1 MRNAVSASALC
12 AVLVITA
19 TTAAT
24 ADDAPAARWVY
35 THLLEPREHP
45 DYDRRHVKPPSWDT
59 FGNRTQFAA
68 LRGFPIE
75 EGKIVRIAETI
86 DQYTKTYQ
94 LGNVVWPSYPIVF
107 AENLGEFAEELKRR
121 GLFLFD
127 IWGYVP
133 GSGPGGYWQQYEVP
147 PHVFPLLET
156 TLGSRWLGMDI
167 GEQDGRYIGGYAGQM
182 LPVSGDRFEQYLNFQ
197 RHFERMGDEL
207 GNKLSTLVSLN
218 FGHHFLK
225 EGTYTTIGAET
236 AQALPNG
243 QVYYAFIRGA
253 GKQYG
258 VPWFGNASVW
268 NRWGWK
274 VYGTVNKPES
284 GPQPGSAKGTSL
296 NLLKRLL
303 YHHILYNCIIVGFE
317 SSWFDGEAL
326 SPIGRIQQAAQEWVL
341 ETGPPGVMATPVAVM
356 VDFFSGWSFP
366 RHLYTGNVYRVWG
379 NVPYGPGDHLTDGV
393 LDMLYPGYQD
403 ASYFHDERG
412 FISPTP
418 YGDVADCLLIDAEGW
433 LLARYPVLVVA
444 TELTGGMEIR
454 DKLEAYAAAG
464 GHLVVTAGNVAKF
477 PGGLGG
483 VMVSGEARDL
493 GKDAPGLGPL
503 YALDLPDTAR
513 VIAAHDKVP
522 VVVEVGLGA
531 GRVTVFASPFGVP
544 AKAGRVD
551 LANEV
556 DRPLEKPFPLLP
568 HVRAALDRIFRGQ
581 MLFEVG
587 EGLSLVTCR
596 KGPGEYTM
604 AIANNALSPRTFQIA
619 SHCGPI
625 QSVEELVLDQSEK
638 GAAGYLP
645 EGFEQAGIGV
655 GDEGAIAGGDI
666 RIFSV
671 RVQEESV
678 QEIPHSAPP
687 ARARG
692 RVLPLRGQRSLKEQ
706 ILMRPTFFE
715 HFDGAAVDWR
725 YLHDR
730 DMAALKREAGW
741 LERQGLR
748 LWVDFTSGVNLYP
761 GLRLVDNDAGPY
773 AKSMAAI
780 EDVLNKMQAWGAH
793 DAVLSLHRVPENN
806 ITREETW
813 QSFEETL
820 RTLSAQAAALDIHLY
835 LRDST
840 KDGMGLEERLQRIEG
855 VAAPNLTLAASTAL
869 LLDRKVTPRQ
879 ARSLLEGRVGLW
891 LLSAPSYDIAGR
903 LWNSN
908 SPIAGKGVDGTLAQ
922 LLAIAP
928 GVPILLDSVYSDRD
942 SEYLDAR
949 ALAQLGMRHQ

>member
-1 MRNAVSASALC
+1 MSVFAIC
-12 AVLVITA
+12 AVLVIAA
-19 TTAAT
+19 TTVAT
-24 ADDAPAARWVY
+24 ADDAPAARRVY

-45 DYDRRHVKPPSWDT
+45 DYERRHVKPPSWHT

-68 LRGFPIE
+68 LRGFPVE
-75 EGKIVRIAETI
+75 EGRIVRIAETI
-86 DQYTKTYQ
+86 DQYTTIHR

-107 AENLGEFAEELKRR
+107 AENLGELADEIDRR

-147 PHVFPLLET
+147 HEVFPLLESR
-156 TLGSRWLGMDI
+156 LGERWLGMDI
-167 GEQDGRYIGGYAGQM
+167 GEQDGRYIGGYASQM

-284 GPQPGSAKGTSL
+284 GPQPGSTKGTSL

-341 ETGPPGVMATPVAVM
+341 ETGSPGVMATPVAVM

-418 YGDVADCLLIDAEGW
+418 YGDVADCLLSDAEGW

-444 TELTGGMEIR
+444 TELTGGVEIR

-477 PGGLGG
+477 PDGLGG
-483 VMVSGEARDL
+483 VIVSGEPRD
-493 GKDAPGLGPL
+493 PGEGASDLGPL

-513 VIAAHDKVP
+513 VIVAHDKAP

-531 GRVTVFASPFGVP
+531 GRVTVFASPFGVS

-568 HVRAALDRIFRGQ
+568 HVRAALDRTFRGQ
-581 MLFEVG
+581 MLFEAG
-587 EGLSLVTCR
+587 ERLSLVTCR
-596 KGPGEYTM
+596 KGPGEYTL
-604 AIANNALSPRTFQIA
+604 AIANNALSPRTFRIV

-625 QSVEELVLDQSEK
+625 QSVQELVLDQSEK
-638 GAAGYLP
+638 GAVGYLP
-645 EGFEQAGIGV
+645 EGFEQAEVGV
-655 GDEGAIAGGDI
+655 GDEGAIAGGDV

-671 RVQEESV
+671 RVREESV

-692 RVLPLRGQRSLKEQ
+692 RALPLRGQRSLKEQ
-706 ILMRPTFFE
+706 ILVRPTFFE
-715 HFDGAAVDWR
+715 HFDGAAVEWR

-730 DMAALKREAGW
+730 DIAALEREAGW

-761 GLRLVDNDAGPY
+761 DLRLVDNHAGPY
-773 AKSMAAI
+773 AESMAAI

-806 ITREETW
+806 IGREETR
-813 QSFEETL
+813 QSFEDTL
-820 RTLSAQAAALDIHLY
+820 RAICAQAAALNIQVY
-835 LRDST
+835 LRAST
-840 KDGMGLEERLQRIEG
+840 KDGRALGDYVRLIER
-855 VAAPNLTLAASTAL
+855 VAAPNLKLAASVAL
-869 LLDRKVTPRQ
+869 LLERDIEPGAVADIVGST
-879 ARSLLEGRVGLW
+879 LGLW
-891 LLSAPSYDIAGR
+891 LVSAPAHDVAGR
-903 LWNSN
+903 MWSTNA
-908 SPIAGKGVDGTLAQ
+908 PIAGYGEAERLAQ
-922 LLAIAP
+922 LLATAP
-928 GVPILLDSVYSDRD
+928 DAPALLDAVYANQDV
-942 SEYLDAR
+942 EYLDAR
-949 ALAQLGMRHQ
+949 AN